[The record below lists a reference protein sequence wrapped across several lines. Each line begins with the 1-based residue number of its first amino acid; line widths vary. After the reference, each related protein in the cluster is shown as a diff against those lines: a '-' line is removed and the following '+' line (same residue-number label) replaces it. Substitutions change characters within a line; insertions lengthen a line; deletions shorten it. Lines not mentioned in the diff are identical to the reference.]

1 MDILISSAVFYLIA
15 AIIIAA
21 ALGIVTSKKLVH
33 SALLM
38 VVCFIGIGCLYIY
51 SDADFLGAA
60 QLLIYSGAVG
70 VLIVLG
76 IMLTHHTGDEPT
88 NPSHSN
94 KIPGAL
100 IGGLFAAVLILVY
113 MITPLGNQPMPAV
126 DTVTAIADLLLK
138 KYVLGFEIAAVLLL
152 AALIGAIVLA
162 KGGSEE

>member
-1 MDILISSAVFYLIA
+1 MDILSSAIFYLISA
-15 AIIIAA
+15 VIIAG

-38 VVCFIGIGCLYIY
+38 VVCFIGVGCLYIY

-88 NPSHSN
+88 NPSHST
-94 KIPGAL
+94 KLTGAL
-100 IGGLFAAVLILVY
+100 IGGLFAVVMILVY
-113 MITPLGNQPMPAV
+113 LLTPLGSQPMPAM

-152 AALIGAIVLA
+152 AALIGAIILA

>member
-1 MDILISSAVFYLIA
+1 MDILSSAIFYLISA
-15 AIIIAA
+15 VIIAG

-38 VVCFIGIGCLYIY
+38 VVCFIGVGCLYIY

-94 KIPGAL
+94 KLTGAL
-100 IGGLFAAVLILVY
+100 IGGLFAVLMILVY
-113 MITPLGNQPMPAV
+113 LLTPLGSQPMPAM

-152 AALIGAIVLA
+152 AALIGAIILA

>member
-1 MDILISSAVFYLIA
+1 MDILSSAIFYLISA
-15 AIIIAA
+15 VIIAG

-38 VVCFIGIGCLYIY
+38 VVCFIGVGCLYIY

-88 NPSHSN
+88 NPSHSI
-94 KIPGAL
+94 KLTGAL
-100 IGGLFAAVLILVY
+100 IGGLFAVVMILVY
-113 MITPLGNQPMPAV
+113 LLTPLGSQPMPAM

-152 AALIGAIVLA
+152 AALIGAIILA